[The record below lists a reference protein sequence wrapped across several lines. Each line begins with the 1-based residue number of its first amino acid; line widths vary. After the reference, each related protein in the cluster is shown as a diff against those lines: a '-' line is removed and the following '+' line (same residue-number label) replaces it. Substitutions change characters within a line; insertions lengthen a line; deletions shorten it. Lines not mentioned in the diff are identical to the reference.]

1 MPSVWQH
8 NRFRKAMRRLK
19 RLNLIVIKSLKDE
32 QDQLELHPL
41 VKEFVLQKYPLQNE
55 RSKFITLFVNF
66 YNNKI
71 CVLRERLNWDMP
83 FEDFAQW
90 TSKVELEVNNHDFKS
105 ALITLKE
112 IEAPLLTAGYLME
125 FIRVSEHI
133 YSKIDWNVAII
144 EEYSYFIDLL
154 KTYITILTELGETV
168 KANDLLTKFSKTIQG
183 KGENYISY
191 CEVSCYYYWFIGD
204 FDNAIKWGE
213 RIIELKKDENGKNI
227 INTLAL
233 AWRDSKRPENINK
246 ALDYFL
252 EGEKLDDVLN
262 PDILKNELSGPFYGN
277 IGRCLYYNKE
287 YDNAL
292 ICYKKSYRLL
302 NIEKVSNTNMNI
314 GYALLWIGE
323 TLVKKNDIDTALKF
337 LTGAVNIWKKVS
349 PPKPIKHKN

>member
-1 MPSVWQH
+1 MAKE
-8 NRFRKAMRRLK
+8 NKMK
-19 RLNLIVIKSLKDE
+19 YDE
-32 QDQLELHPL
+32 
-41 VKEFVLQKYPLQNE
+41 QKYPLQNE

-262 PDILKNELSGPFYGN
+262 PDILKR
-277 IGRCLYYNKE
+277 IGRREDGKLILVTTINPTFDGEGKTTMTIGLAQ
-287 YDNAL
+287 AL
-292 ICYKKSYRLL
+292 SILGKKTITFNLS
-302 NIEKVSNTNMNI
+302 
-314 GYALLWIGE
+314 
-323 TLVKKNDIDTALKF
+323 F
-337 LTGAVNIWKKVS
+337 
-349 PPKPIKHKN
+349 